1 MLLPMTK
8 KPVPTPL
15 TLRMGEA
22 MREARTRAK
31 LSAPEV
37 AKRCAE
43 LGVPIPP
50 TAINKIEKGGRG
62 SLQVE
67 ELLALAAVLEVP
79 LASLVV
85 PLGAEST
92 TDLLPNLRLSTWE
105 AVQLITGEGPT
116 DNEPEGSPRFTL
128 AMFREHE
135 VDVQTATISTRAA
148 RDWRAQ
154 AGKSSVGSERYDQ
167 LSRQAAE
174 MERIAHE
181 DCRRLSH
188 TRERMRALGL
198 HPAPLPAHLAF
209 VAREE
214 ETPN

>member
-1 MLLPMTK
+1 MLLLMTST
-8 KPVPTPL
+8 PVPTAL
-15 TLRMGEA
+15 TLRMGA
-22 MREARTRAK
+22 AIRAARTHAK

-37 AKRCAE
+37 AKRCRE
-43 LGVPIPP
+43 LGVPIPS
-50 TAINKIEKGGRG
+50 TGINKIETGGRG
-62 SLQVE
+62 SLKVE
-67 ELLALAAVLEVP
+67 ELLALAAVLKVP

-85 PLGAEST
+85 PLGAEAT
-92 TDLLPNLRLSTWE
+92 TDLLPGLRLSSWE

-116 DNEPEGSPRFTL
+116 HDEPEGSPRFTL

-181 DCRRLSH
+181 DCRRLQN

-198 HPAPLPAHLAF
+198 HPAPLPTNLAF
-209 VAREE
+209 VAQEE
-214 ETPN
+214 EESD